1 MEWLLGQIGGWLFC
15 RDNARELRASWL
27 EIFLTSEVLFS
38 LFAIQFVYY
47 SFHFMVCLNIYIYI
61 FFVVIP
67 SPEARQNLMKLA
79 QRMIRTFSLN
89 ISTSGGQSWTALS
102 DSPDDTVR
110 ITTRKIVEPGQP
122 NGVILSAVSTTW
134 LPYPHYRVFDLLRDE
149 RRRSQVL

>member
-1 MEWLLGQIGGWLFC
+1 MVSLGF
-15 RDNARELRASWL
+15 
-27 EIFLTSEVLFS
+27 FS
-38 LFAIQFVYY
+38 
-47 SFHFMVCLNIYIYI
+47 S
-61 FFVVIP
+61 VIP

-79 QRMIRTFSLN
+79 QRMIRTFSVN

-102 DSPDDTVR
+102 DSPEDTVR
-110 ITTRKIVEPGQP
+110 ITTRKVVEPGQP